1 MVALGQKQTCAA
13 QLAMSALGQK
23 RTSAYS
29 ITSSSRASTDGGTVR
44 PSAFAIFRL
53 IISLN
58 LIGACIGRS
67 PGCGDTNR
75 LTRQNGVLCS
85 NRVPI

>member
-1 MVALGQKQTCAA
+1 
-13 QLAMSALGQK
+13 
-23 RTSAYS
+23 
-29 ITSSSRASTDGGTVR
+29 VR
-44 PSAFAIFRL
+44 PSALAIFRL

-75 LTRQNGVLCS
+75 LTGLNGVLCS